1 MMLRSIAMMTLDSTS
16 TKVKAAPMPKAFET
30 EVVSARVEQVPSTR
44 RRTGFALMIPLVRMR
59 TLETFDCAIVL
70 FQPPLCELVV
80 AVDAVV
86 DGGKEGVGGVGRAG
100 HGIVALAL
108 GDVGLGGQ
116 PVELGQVVGQGHVG
130 ADAAGL
136 ARGVHMDAGHGA
148 GGVKADDDV
157 DHAAVVAALGGL
169 GGDGAVGGADGAGD
183 AGGGVV
189 GNFLQ

>member
-1 MMLRSIAMMTLDSTS
+1 
-16 TKVKAAPMPKAFET
+16 
-30 EVVSARVEQVPSTR
+30 
-44 RRTGFALMIPLVRMR
+44 
-59 TLETFDCAIVL
+59 CAIVL

-116 PVELGQVVGQGHVG
+116 PVELSQVVGQGHVG

-136 ARGVHMDAGHGA
+136 ARSVHMDAGHGA

-169 GGDGAVGGADGAGD
+169 DGDGAIGGADGAGD

-189 GNFLQ
+189 GNFLQLGCIRDGGQHLHIGHQGGGPLVGLDDGRRDRVD